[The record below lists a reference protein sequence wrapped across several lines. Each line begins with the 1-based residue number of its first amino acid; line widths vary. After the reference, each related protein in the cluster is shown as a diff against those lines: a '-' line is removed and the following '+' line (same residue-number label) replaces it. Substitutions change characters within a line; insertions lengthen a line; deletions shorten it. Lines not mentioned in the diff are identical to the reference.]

1 MVEQNSD
8 AIIEKVKEKAF
19 DGAILNVADLKRE
32 DGIATVS
39 RQQGLSFVNHLV
51 FTAPKRFEDLN
62 EIILSLNFEDDD
74 EADKFS
80 DAMGFC
86 LAHHAYQ
93 AAEDVF
99 RTALARSAGK
109 KMGRAKMG
117 VEAITHSNYS
127 FSGLNQ
133 QTQNKKQSNSPI
145 GEH

>member
-1 MVEQNSD
+1 VVEQNSD

-51 FTAPKRFEDLN
+51 FTAPKRIEELN
-62 EIILSLNFEDDD
+62 EIILSLNFENPD
-74 EADKFS
+74 EPDLFADAFS
-80 DAMGFC
+80 FA
-86 LAHHAYQ
+86 LAHNAER
-93 AAEDVF
+93 AANDIF
-99 RTALARSAGK
+99 RTALARSAGI

-127 FSGLNQ
+127 FQGLSQN
-133 QTQNKKQSNSPI
+133 TQNKNYSKSPI
-145 GEH
+145 GKD